1 MITSARLGI
10 LSLVRVTQ
18 RKEVAI
24 MSIVFILL
32 GALASSLF
40 VVAKL
45 GLGHPPVAHLE
56 SVPTAKTGRALS
68 QQDIK
73 LAA

>member
-1 MITSARLGI
+1 
-10 LSLVRVTQ
+10 
-18 RKEVAI
+18 